1 MIVWGAN
8 APGGWG
14 GGGGK
19 TDPLAAISAQAW
31 GRKTRTL
38 GCRKVDPEVQKN
50 VLILSSENVPILGT
64 ENRSAGVCFGR
75 IPWDL
80 CKNRPLRDAISVPK
94 MGTFS
99 ELKSSTF
106 FVALGR
112 RFGQPRVTF
121 FELQLRVVH
130 GAKCGHFVCPPCRFL
145 RPKQALI
152 L

>member
-38 GCRKVDPEVQKN
+38 GCRKVDPEVEKS

-64 ENRSAGVCFGR
+64 ENRSAGVYFGR
-75 IPWDL
+75 IP
-80 CKNRPLRDAISVPK
+80 
-94 MGTFS
+94 
-99 ELKSSTF
+99 
-106 FVALGR
+106 
-112 RFGQPRVTF
+112 
-121 FELQLRVVH
+121 
-130 GAKCGHFVCPPCRFL
+130 
-145 RPKQALI
+145 
-152 L
+152 